1 MDLKEDGIDVSLA
14 LAGLFGAL
22 MTTTR
27 TAGLN
32 IGRSVLSLV
41 GGAASANYL
50 TPLLIHISRL
60 EDSAHYSFAA
70 AFLLGFAGLRLV
82 EAISSRFLTT
92 NEPTYTRKRAR

>member
-1 MDLKEDGIDVSLA
+1 MNLKEDGIDISLA

-32 IGRSVLSLV
+32 IGKSVLSIV

-50 TPLLIHISRL
+50 TPLLIHIARL
-60 EDSAHYSFAA
+60 EDSAHYSYAV

-82 EAISSRFLTT
+82 EVISSRFITA

>member
-1 MDLKEDGIDVSLA
+1 MDKPEGVDISLA

-32 IGRSVLSLV
+32 IGKSILSLV

-50 TPLLIHISRL
+50 TPLLMHISRL
-60 EDSAHYSFAA
+60 DGDTHYAFAV
-70 AFLLGFAGLRLV
+70 AFLLGFCGLKTV
-82 EAISSRFLTT
+82 ESISSKFLVADEHTH
-92 NEPTYTRKRAR
+92 PRKRSR